1 VTSGETPDMKAAHQK
16 KETHLRDLDE
26 GRFADAIPTFLE
38 ERKPPS
44 DDTAHLL
51 WWAEV
56 ALYLGKLDEVHAAIG
71 AGEKASEKHLEEATP
86 EGALARRRRL
96 LKGEM
101 HYFEQ
106 KLGKA
111 EELVAPVVEIAGRIG
126 DTFAEMRA
134 RYDLGRFARRR
145 SEYALAIERLAVA
158 AGLAASLKND
168 FYSGLI
174 AFNRGI
180 SLYELNEMAAA
191 ERRCLEA
198 VTLLTSTEDLRYR
211 ALAQNTYGGLLTDL
225 GRYAEALSM
234 LERAETTIESLGIQ
248 SDLQTIRGNVAR
260 VMFALG
266 RYDETVVRLEEL
278 IAHERGS
285 GHHYAEFLALSL
297 LSRAEL
303 GRDRHDAA
311 RRAASEALRLSG
323 VVGTPSDLLDAR
335 LLDARAKSRAGREGA
350 ADDLKALLADV
361 DRSGSEHQRAEA
373 RIYLA
378 EACIFSEPVDAE
390 RLIAEARRLPIVA
403 STEWLRTEM
412 ERVER
417 ERLGAPVRVAP
428 DGTLVVD
435 IRSGWPTMKQA
446 RDALERYLVTRA
458 LTASNGNGAAAG
470 RLIGE
475 TRYQMHYL
483 KRIFER
489 GEGRPSRAMS
499 FEEGTPEAESST
511 ARRSASRPKRL
522 VRRR

>member
-1 VTSGETPDMKAAHQK
+1 
-16 KETHLRDLDE
+16 
-26 GRFADAIPTFLE
+26 
-38 ERKPPS
+38 
-44 DDTAHLL
+44 
-51 WWAEV
+51 
-56 ALYLGKLDEVHAAIG
+56 
-71 AGEKASEKHLEEATP
+71 
-86 EGALARRRRL
+86 
-96 LKGEM
+96 
-101 HYFEQ
+101 
-106 KLGKA
+106 
-111 EELVAPVVEIAGRIG
+111 
-126 DTFAEMRA
+126 
-134 RYDLGRFARRR
+134 
-145 SEYALAIERLAVA
+145 
-158 AGLAASLKND
+158 
-168 FYSGLI
+168 
-174 AFNRGI
+174 
-180 SLYELNEMAAA
+180 
-191 ERRCLEA
+191 
-198 VTLLTSTEDLRYR
+198 
-211 ALAQNTYGGLLTDL
+211 
-225 GRYAEALSM
+225 
-234 LERAETTIESLGIQ
+234 
-248 SDLQTIRGNVAR
+248 
-260 VMFALG
+260 
-266 RYDETVVRLEEL
+266 
-278 IAHERGS
+278 
-285 GHHYAEFLALSL
+285 
-297 LSRAEL
+297 
-303 GRDRHDAA
+303 
-311 RRAASEALRLSG
+311 
-323 VVGTPSDLLDAR
+323 LDAR